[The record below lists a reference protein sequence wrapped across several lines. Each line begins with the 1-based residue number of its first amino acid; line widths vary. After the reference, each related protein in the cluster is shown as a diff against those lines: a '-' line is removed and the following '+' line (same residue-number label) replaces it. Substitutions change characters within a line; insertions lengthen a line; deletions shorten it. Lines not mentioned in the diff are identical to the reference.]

1 MSGQASDAKAAA
13 SDALTSLQEK
23 AIEAK
28 QAIQDRVPTITTSGG
43 DGPADTELYDTL
55 GALPSPFVLTIR
67 LCLQP
72 CACRIHAHSTLF
84 KC

>member
-1 MSGQASDAKAAA
+1 MSSQASDAKAAA

-55 GALPSPFVLTIR
+55 GALSSPCVLTIR
-67 LCLQP
+67 
-72 CACRIHAHSTLF
+72 
-84 KC
+84 